1 MKNVTTVTK
10 DPRIVA
16 LVLAAAFGLSATSS
30 HAADS
35 SEQTYDNVT
44 VVAPI
49 SASSAKRLARD
60 FMSERGF
67 VRGMGPGA
75 ARIKGISRDG
85 STWVVQVAYSLDT
98 TTMSKRATLYIDADS
113 ASVSEVAPVKEP
125 VQVAG
130 Q

>member
-49 SASSAKRLARD
+49 SASSAKRLARG
-60 FMSERGF
+60 FMRERGF
-67 VRGMGPGA
+67 VSGIGPGA
-75 ARIKGISRDG
+75 ARIRSISRDG
-85 STWVVQVAYSLDT
+85 GTWIVQVAYSLDT

-125 VQVAG
+125 VQVAA

>member
-16 LVLAAAFGLSATSS
+16 LVLAAAICLSATSS

-35 SEQTYDNVT
+35 NEQAYDNVT

-49 SASSAKRLARD
+49 SANSAKRLARG
-60 FMSERGF
+60 FLRERGF
-67 VRGMGPGA
+67 VSGIGPGA
-75 ARIKGISRDG
+75 ARIRSISRDG
-85 STWVVQVAYSLDT
+85 GTWIVQVAYSLDT
-98 TTMSKRATLYIDADS
+98 TTMTKRATLYIDADS

-125 VQVAG
+125 VQVAA

>member
-10 DPRIVA
+10 NPRIVA
-16 LVLAAAFGLSATSS
+16 LVFAAAIGLSATSS

-35 SEQTYDNVT
+35 NERAYDNVT

-49 SASSAKRLARD
+49 SANSAKRLV
-60 FMSERGF
+60 RGF
-67 VRGMGPGA
+67 LGERNFVYGIGPGA
-75 ARIKGISRDG
+75 ARIKSISRDG
-85 STWVVQVAYSLDT
+85 STWVVQIAYSLDT
-98 TTMSKRATLYIDADS
+98 LTMNKRATLYVNADS

-125 VQVAG
+125 VQVAA

>member
-10 DPRIVA
+10 DLRIVA
-16 LVLAAAFGLSATSS
+16 LVFAAAIGLSATSS

-35 SEQTYDNVT
+35 NEQAYDNVT

-49 SASSAKRLARD
+49 SANSAKRLARS
-60 FMSERGF
+60 FLAERGF
-67 VRGMGPGA
+67 VSGIGPGA
-75 ARIKGISRDG
+75 ARIRSISRDG
-85 STWVVQVAYSLDT
+85 GTWVLQVAYSLDT
-98 TTMSKRATLYIDADS
+98 TTMNKRATLYVDADS

-125 VQVAG
+125 VQVAA

>member
-10 DPRIVA
+10 DARIVA
-16 LVLAAAFGLSATSS
+16 LVFAAAIGLSATSS

-35 SEQTYDNVT
+35 NDQAYDNVT

-49 SASSAKRLARD
+49 SAYSAKRLARG
-60 FMSERGF
+60 FLTERGF
-67 VRGMGPGA
+67 VSGIGPGA
-75 ARIKGISRDG
+75 ARIKSISRDG
-85 STWVVQVAYSLDT
+85 GTWIVKVAYSHGTLS
-98 TTMSKRATLYIDADS
+98 MNKRATLYIDADS

-125 VQVAG
+125 VQVAA

>member
-16 LVLAAAFGLSATSS
+16 LIFAAAISLSATSA

-35 SEQTYDNVT
+35 SEQAYDNVT

-49 SASSAKRLARD
+49 SAHGAKRLVRG
-60 FMSERGF
+60 FLSERGF
-67 VRGMGPGA
+67 VSGIGPGA
-75 ARIKGISRDG
+75 ARIKSISRDG
-85 STWVVQVAYSLDT
+85 GTWIVQIAYSLDT
-98 TTMSKRATLYIDADS
+98 TTMNKRATLYIDADS

-125 VQVAG
+125 VQVAA

>member
-16 LVLAAAFGLSATSS
+16 LIFAAAISLSATSS

-35 SEQTYDNVT
+35 SEQAYDNVT

-49 SASSAKRLARD
+49 SANSAKRLARG
-60 FMSERGF
+60 FMRERGF
-67 VRGMGPGA
+67 VSGIGPGA
-75 ARIKGISRDG
+75 ARIRSISRDG
-85 STWVVQVAYSLDT
+85 GTWIVQVAYSLGT
-98 TTMSKRATLYIDADS
+98 LSMNQRATLCIDADS

>member
-16 LVLAAAFGLSATSS
+16 LIFAAAISLSATSS

-35 SEQTYDNVT
+35 SEQAYDNVT

-49 SASSAKRLARD
+49 SANSAKRLARG
-60 FMSERGF
+60 FMRERGF
-67 VRGMGPGA
+67 VSGIGPGA
-75 ARIKGISRDG
+75 ARIRSISRDG
-85 STWVVQVAYSLDT
+85 GTWIVQVAYSLDT

-125 VQVAG
+125 VQVAA